1 MRLIHDI
8 IQEKMAALRSMMT
21 DDEKRNGLVFLIF
34 NVILGF
40 VAFCMAVVNL
50 MTAKWTLLASS
61 LVFALACVV
70 NAVLF
75 RRGGGLRMLA
85 LYLFLTESLVLCG
98 FFCVSGTPEGF
109 SALWT
114 CFIPSFSLTLRGAKK
129 GSLYSLLGFL
139 MVAWLFWTPMGRAWL
154 QYPYTVS
161 FLLRFPMIYLAFY
174 LLALFL
180 ETIRA
185 MTQRQFLEAERRY
198 QELYK
203 HDALTGVYNRYG
215 FDEQMEKV
223 FSLGDGP
230 LTMLMIDLDLFKNVN
245 DTYGHQ
251 SGDITLRFTADTLR
265 RVCGEQAAVCRW
277 GGEEFA
283 VLVWSGEDANALS
296 QRICEAMACSEIHTE
311 TGTVRITVSVGA
323 YAVRSRKQTNAVELV
338 KRADRCLYKAKES
351 GRNRAVVEAW

>member
-1 MRLIHDI
+1 MQLIHDTI
-8 IQEKMAALRSMMT
+8 HERIKVLRSTMT
-21 DDEKRNGLVFLIF
+21 DDDKRNGMVFLLF
-34 NVILGF
+34 NVIIGF
-40 VAFCMAVVNL
+40 VAFCMTVVNL
-50 MTAKWTLLASS
+50 FTAKWLLLVSTLA
-61 LVFALACVV
+61 FTLACVL
-70 NAVLF
+70 NAWLF
-75 RRGGGLRMLA
+75 HKGGRLRTFA
-85 LYLFLTESLVLCG
+85 PYLFLSEGLVLCG

-129 GSLYSLLGFL
+129 GSAYSLLGFV
-139 MVAWLFWTPMGRAWL
+139 MVSLLFWTPFGRSLL
-154 QYPYTVS
+154 QYSYTPS
-161 FLLRFPMIYLAFY
+161 FMLRFPMIYLAFY
-174 LLALFL
+174 LLALLL

-223 FSLGDGP
+223 YAMGDGP

-251 SGDITLRFTADTLR
+251 SGDVTLRYTADTLR
-265 RVCGEQAAVCRW
+265 RVCGEEAAVCRW

-283 VLVWSGEDANALS
+283 VLVWSGEDPQALS
-296 QRICEAMACSEIHTE
+296 QRICEKMACSEIHTE

-323 YAVRSRKQTNAVELV
+323 CAAVHRRQTTAVELV
-338 KRADRCLYKAKES
+338 KRADRCLYRAKEA
-351 GRNRAVVEAW
+351 GRNRAIVEAW